1 VAGLGVAEL
10 LVFQGELV
18 DGADEGGDVG
28 AELGEFPVLALDRL
42 LEPGDG
48 GAEPGLVAVVRAAG
62 LDALVELVLQVR
74 VPLGERVARDAGLD
88 GERDDRERAVG
99 PLGGAVQDAVH
110 RGADLVALAGVAG
123 HAWLP
128 SKVMRVRSCLSA

>member
-1 VAGLGVAEL
+1 MSKGLHLRRG
-10 LVFQGELV
+10 
-18 DGADEGGDVG
+18 GGDVG

-99 PLGGAVQDAVH
+99 PLGDAVQDAVH
-110 RGADLVALAGVAG
+110 RGADLVTLAG
-123 HAWLP
+123 HAWFLF
-128 SKVMRVRSCLSA
+128 KVTRVRSCLSA